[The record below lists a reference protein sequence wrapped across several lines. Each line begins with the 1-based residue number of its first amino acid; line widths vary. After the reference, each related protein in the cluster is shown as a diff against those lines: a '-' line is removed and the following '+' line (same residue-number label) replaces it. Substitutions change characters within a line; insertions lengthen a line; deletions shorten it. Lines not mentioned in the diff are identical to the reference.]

1 MHTGTTVVDTL
12 DERLQAQKSEIP
24 KRFATSANDDLN
36 YLLKNGTDQQINF
49 VFHLDG
55 QVDIETMKKAVRLI
69 IDAEPVLGCRYVKHK
84 HRTYWERRE
93 DIDNIDY
100 FKIIETNDSEKE
112 IKNFVLK
119 DIDPSVDPLLKVRLY
134 RGKEEALVIKSDHS
148 VMDGGGFYHFF
159 SLFLS
164 IYNKLLENPDFQ
176 VTPNINASRD
186 LKQVLKYYK
195 FRRKFLSLVGEEGI
209 RPTWAFP
216 AIGEGR
222 EIRNYT
228 IRRFNQ
234 ERFQAIKKYGKE
246 HNATVTD
253 MMVAAFFRA
262 LFRVNNTKPG
272 KRMTVAI
279 PTDLRALIPDKKAE
293 SIANL
298 VSATFAT
305 IKYNP
310 EDSFDKHLID
320 INKQLKRKREI
331 HLGLGNMYAIRHL
344 FKMRY
349 SFLERVT
356 RRLYKRLRRKKRNH
370 PILTNVGIL
379 DCEKRNFGPVNVIDG
394 YNITPVNWAPSFS
407 MGMSSFNKRL
417 TLTIGF
423 AEESYDPK
431 TVEYFLDLIDEELPK

>member
-1 MHTGTTVVDTL
+1 
-12 DERLQAQKSEIP
+12 
-24 KRFATSANDDLN
+24 
-36 YLLKNGTDQQINF
+36 LKINF

-55 QVDIETMKKAVRLI
+55 QVDIEIMKKAVRLI
-69 IDAEPVLGCRYVKHK
+69 LDAEPVLGCRYIKHK
-84 HRTYWERRE
+84 QRTYWERRE
-93 DIDNIDY
+93 DIDEIDY
-100 FKIIETNDSEKE
+100 FKVIETNESEKE
-112 IKNFVLK
+112 IKKFVLK
-119 DIDPSVDPLLKVRLY
+119 DIDPSIDPLLKV
-134 RGKEEALVIKSDHS
+134 EDPTFH
-148 VMDGGGFYHFF
+148 
-159 SLFLS
+159 
-164 IYNKLLENPDFQ
+164 
-176 VTPNINASRD
+176 VTPNIHASRD

-228 IRRFNQ
+228 IRRFDQ
-234 ERFQAIKKYGKE
+234 ERFQKIKKYGKE
-246 HNATVTD
+246 HKATITD
-253 MMVAAFFRA
+253 MMVTAFFRA
-262 LFRVNNTKPG
+262 LFRINNTKPG

-279 PTDLRALIPDKKAE
+279 PTDLRALLPDKKAE

-310 EDSFDKHLID
+310 EDSFNKHLID
-320 INKQLKRKREI
+320 INKQMKRKREI

-349 SFLERVT
+349 SFLERIT
-356 RRLYKRLRRKKRNH
+356 KRLYKRLRRKKRNH

-379 DCEKRNFGPVNVIDG
+379 DCEKRNFGSVNVIDG

-407 MGMSSFNKRL
+407 MGMSSFNKKL

>member
-1 MHTGTTVVDTL
+1 MHSGTTIDSL
-12 DERLQAQKSEIP
+12 DERVLAQKIEIP

-55 QVDIETMKKAVRLI
+55 QVNIETMKKAVRLI
-69 IDAEPVLGCRYVKHK
+69 LDAEPVLGCRYVKHK
-84 HRTYWERRE
+84 YRTYWERRE
-93 DIDNIDY
+93 DIDEIDY
-100 FKIIETNDSEKE
+100 FKVIETNDPDKE
-112 IKNFVLK
+112 IKIFVLK

-164 IYNKLLENPDFQ
+164 IYNKLLEDPNLL
-176 VTPNINASRD
+176 VSPNIHASRD

-216 AIGEGR
+216 SIGEGR

-228 IRRFNQ
+228 IRRFDQ
-234 ERFQAIKKYGKE
+234 ERFQAIKQYGKE
-246 HNATVTD
+246 HNASLTD
-253 MMVAAFFRA
+253 MLVTAFFRA
-262 LFRVNNTKPG
+262 LFKVSNTKPG

-279 PTDLRALIPDKKAE
+279 PTDLRALLPDKKAE

-310 EDSFDKHLID
+310 EDPFEKHLLN
-320 INKQLKRKREI
+320 INKQMKRKREI
-331 HLGLGNMYAIRHL
+331 HLGLGNMFAIRHL

-379 DCEKRNFGPVNVIDG
+379 DCEKRNFGSVNVIDG

-407 MGMSSFNKRL
+407 MGMSSFNKKL

-423 AEESYDPK
+423 AEDSYDPE
-431 TVEYFLDLIDEELPK
+431 TIEHFLDIIDEELPK